1 MQPVVNSR
9 PEKRAINIE
18 KIAVIVI
25 ISIFENLLKCQ
36 VADTIYYNINNIV
49 SKILQ
54 NNLQIEQIINI
65 DPHFSPK
72 TCKYFT
78 QQPWQIPKAQIS
90 RASMFFA
97 FSPLINLLLKL
108 ISRTNFNIR
117 FSNYF

>member
-18 KIAVIVI
+18 KIAVIII

-54 NNLQIEQIINI
+54 NN
-65 DPHFSPK
+65 
-72 TCKYFT
+72 
-78 QQPWQIPKAQIS
+78 
-90 RASMFFA
+90 
-97 FSPLINLLLKL
+97 
-108 ISRTNFNIR
+108 
-117 FSNYF
+117 